1 VRRSHDA
8 QGGLGNTSSQLLPQ
22 IEIGVPGAGHGVSRC
37 ESRKIDVDRLP
48 LRRARAAAFSLFA
61 LLLILSVPKEVAAAM
76 SASPAAAHAGSLA
89 FWLALL
95 GVLLSFAAGVALTL
109 WTRSRHRDDALRD
122 ARYRAVLEQSPNG
135 VLIVDAASMR
145 VVDANPA
152 LLGSLGYSHEE
163 IVGIPAAQILAD
175 ETGDAET
182 LAGRLRSPDPRLPT
196 PLRQRCRNGGSLE
209 VEATGFPMTLGERP
223 VLAFTLSDVSLK
235 RKIEAQLLEKQ
246 QHLDHL
252 AHHDQLT
259 GLPNR
264 HYLAHHLPGAIE
276 EAKRSGTM
284 LAVLFLDLDRF
295 KDINDS
301 RGHETGDKLLKTVA
315 ERVRATVRRE
325 DMVVRMGGDEFVVIL
340 QAVRRA
346 ELIHEMAARI
356 NEALS
361 APVIVDGRPLVATV
375 SIGVSLFPRD
385 GVDLGELL
393 RHSDAAMYQAKD
405 RGRNNF
411 QLFSP
416 IMARKI
422 RERVAV
428 EASLR
433 AALERRQFDVH
444 YQPIIDIG
452 SNRVMGLEALLRWK
466 HPTQGY
472 ILPGRFIDV
481 AEETGLIV
489 PVGEFVLQRVMQDA
503 AYWRKSGAAAV
514 PVAVN
519 ISAVQLQ
526 RSNLH
531 DKISAL
537 ARAHDVSPGMLQL
550 ELTESTMFERR
561 ESRGGESRRD
571 AISQLRDL
579 GVSIVIDDFG
589 TGYSSLGY
597 LKQWHVDYLKIDRS
611 FVRDLVT
618 DMSDLAI
625 VGAIIAIAR
634 HLNIRVVAEGIEGW
648 QQLEK
653 LRQLG
658 CGLAQGY
665 LFAKPAP
672 ASQCLRL
679 LSGVPLKFTDEG
691 AQAADLELVPSLAGT
706 GS

>member
-1 VRRSHDA
+1 MSTRESHDNKPSRSLITLGLGTLFAVILVLARAPHHIAQAGRIFIAMAALLMAAALSLALWLVRRF
-8 QGGLGNTSSQLLPQ
+8 GG
-22 IEIGVPGAGHGVSRC
+22 SR
-37 ESRKIDVDRLP
+37 S
-48 LRRARAAAFSLFA
+48 
-61 LLLILSVPKEVAAAM
+61 
-76 SASPAAAHAGSLA
+76 
-89 FWLALL
+89 
-95 GVLLSFAAGVALTL
+95 
-109 WTRSRHRDDALRD
+109 

-135 VLIVDAASMR
+135 MVIVDAVTFR
-145 VVDANPA
+145 IVDANPA
-152 LLGSLGYSHEE
+152 FTSGLGYSVSE
-163 IVGIPAAQILAD
+163 LR
-175 ETGDAET
+175 T
-182 LAGRLRSPDPRLPT
+182 LALTDIFVDDSTDAAGLAAKLQNPDPRVPMQ
-196 PLRQRCRNGGSLE
+196 LRQRRKDGALLE
-209 VEATGFPMTLGERP
+209 IEATGYRLTLHRRA
-223 VLAFTLSDVSLK
+223 VLAFSASDVTLK
-235 RKIEAQLLEKQ
+235 RKIESQLREKQ
-246 QHLDHL
+246 EHLSHL

-264 HYLAHHLPGAIE
+264 LYLAHRLPGAIE
-276 EAKRSGTM
+276 EAKRTRTM

-315 ERVRATVRRE
+315 ERVRATVRDE
-325 DMVVRMGGDEFVVIL
+325 DIVVRMGGDEFVVIL
-340 QAVRRA
+340 QSVERA
-346 ELIHEMAARI
+346 ELINEMAARI

-361 APVIVDGRPLVATV
+361 APVIVDGRPLNATV
-375 SIGVSLFPRD
+375 SIGVSLYPRD
-385 GVDLGELL
+385 GADMGELL
-393 RHSDAAMYQAKD
+393 RHSDTAMYQAKD

-416 IMARKI
+416 VMARKL
-422 RERVAV
+422 RERVAI

-433 AALERRQFDVH
+433 AALERGQLDVH
-444 YQPIIDIG
+444 YQPIIDIE
-452 SNRVMGLEALLRWK
+452 SNLVMGLEALLRWK

-472 ILPGRFIDV
+472 ILPGRFIDI

-489 PVGEFVLQRVMQDA
+489 PVGEFVLQRVLRDVSCWQQA
-503 AYWRKSGAAAV
+503 GVSPV

-526 RSNLH
+526 RCNLRER
-531 DKISAL
+531 ILSL
-537 ARAHDVSPGMLQL
+537 TREHDVSPELLQL

-561 ESRGGESRRD
+561 ELRGGDSRRD

-579 GVSIVIDDFG
+579 GVSIAIDDFG

-597 LKQWHVDYLKIDRS
+597 LKQWHVDFLKIDRS

-634 HLNIRVVAEGIEGW
+634 HLNIKVVAEGIEGW

-665 LFAKPAP
+665 LFARP
-672 ASQCLRL
+672 ASAAQCLRL
-679 LSGVPLKFTDEG
+679 LSGSPLSLTDASSRTGEFEVG
-691 AQAADLELVPSLAGT
+691 ALTATGT
-706 GS
+706 